1 MSYNN
6 SKGIIYDKIKIIMPA
21 VDNIV
26 IVEKEKKPLPKGL
39 VQYGIFKKTIPK
51 GTSKEE
57 VRHKWLQFRLDNKL
71 DEYNEA
77 SVDLNEEQKC
87 FLEAKANKKKI
98 TKEAAIRRMLNK
110 THIVEDNVDNAIVV
124 EA

>member
-1 MSYNN
+1 MIN
-6 SKGIIYDKIKIIMPA
+6 KLIMPA
-21 VDNIV
+21 TDNIV

-51 GTSKEE
+51 GTAKEE

-87 FLEAKANKKKI
+87 FLEAKANKKKLS
-98 TKEAAIRRMLNK
+98 KEVAISKLLSK
-110 THIVEDNVDNAIVV
+110 THIVDDDVVKVVNQEIVV